1 MRGGGF
7 QDRGEMRGGG
17 QWTVIKAVGR
27 RGWFGR
33 GTYCALR
40 WKDGLSGWHTYLAI
54 HCSALGFC
62 LAITSTIYTLSNLGN
77 LSGVVPW

>member
-27 RGWFGR
+27 RGWVGR
-33 GTYCALR
+33 GTYCAQR
-40 WKDGLSGWHTYLAI
+40 WKDGLAEVDTVHYDGRMGCLVGARTFQYI
-54 HCSALGFC
+54 ALHWD
-62 LAITSTIYTLSNLGN
+62 SD
-77 LSGVVPW
+77 

>member
-27 RGWFGR
+27 RGWVGR
-33 GTYCALR
+33 GTYCAIQWEDWFSGR
-40 WKDGLSGWHTYLAI
+40 RMYLSI
-54 HCSALGFC
+54 HCSALGF
-62 LAITSTIYTLSNLGN
+62 
-77 LSGVVPW
+77 